1 MNVLLVV
8 FASIGALVCSFWLA
22 SLLVGVFGPKER
34 IGVNFLKR
42 RLRHLNVDPRE
53 IGDDVLFEFAANAL
67 FGATWPSMPKY
78 DATVYKKT
86 LEWYAEW
93 IGAWVHQ
100 EKLAPD
106 YEKLVSMI
114 INKAMAKRQRG

>member
-1 MNVLLVV
+1 MKALFVLFALV
-8 FASIGALVCSFWLA
+8 GALVCSFWLV
-22 SLLVGVFGPKER
+22 SLLVGIFGPKER

-42 RLRHLNVDPRE
+42 RLRQLNVDPRE

-67 FGATWPSMPKY
+67 WGATWPTMPKY
-78 DATVYKKT
+78 DATVYKEH
-86 LEWYAEW
+86 LEWHAEL
-93 IGAWVHQ
+93 IRAWVRQ

-106 YEKLVSMI
+106 YEKLVSII